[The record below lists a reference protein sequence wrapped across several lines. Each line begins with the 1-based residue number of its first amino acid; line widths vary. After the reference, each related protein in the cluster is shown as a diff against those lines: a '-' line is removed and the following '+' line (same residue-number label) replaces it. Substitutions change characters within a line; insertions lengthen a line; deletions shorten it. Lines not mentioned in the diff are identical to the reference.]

1 MERKTL
7 WGERVEINE
16 IKTARLLEEIKTVYI
31 KSKFGFLQSH
41 LGLRPGKMHLLLS
54 TSGAGKSS
62 LTRALMKE
70 ISMGHKISIYLSEES
85 TEDFQTYLAQ
95 AAIPERCIKNMS
107 VISEVDEEN
116 SGKNKA
122 EMFDTFSEFAQQR
135 ADVFFFDNITTSLF
149 YNNQKNE
156 VQSAVARKIKQMT
169 AKMGYAMFIVAHT
182 ATSIT
187 DYNQQILTVNDLR
200 GDKTLSNEMEFFYGF
215 QRFRIGEESFAVIRV
230 LKSRNPSADWE
241 WFELDYSKSCKIYTG
256 DRKITFA
263 ELKDGYNARNQLT
276 GGKK

>member
-1 MERKTL
+1 MERKIL

-16 IKTARLLEEIKTVYI
+16 ITAARLLEEIKTVYI

-70 ISMGHKISIYLSEES
+70 VATNHKISIYLSEES
-85 TEDFQTYLAQ
+85 TQDFQTYLAQ
-95 AAIPERCIKNMS
+95 AAMPERCIKNMTLF
-107 VISEVDEEN
+107 SERDEEN
-116 SGKNKA
+116 CGKSSA
-122 EMFDTFSEFAQQR
+122 EMFDAFAEFAQQR

-149 YNNQKNE
+149 YNNKANA

-182 ATSIT
+182 ATGVS

-230 LKSRNPSADWE
+230 LKSRNPSSDWE
-241 WFELDYSKSCKIYTG
+241 WFELDYSQSGKIYTG

-263 ELKDGYNARNQLT
+263 ELKEGYNARNRL
-276 GGKK
+276 GGK